1 VGGQLDLMFDSMPSA
16 MSFIK
21 SGKLRAIAVTTP
33 KRVGVLPDVPTMAES
48 GFPTFDTSTWYG
60 IWAPAGTPDA
70 VVRKLADY
78 ARAGLKDPDLIKQ
91 YESLGAQPVGSTP
104 QEFSAYN
111 KSEEKKWAELIKLA
125 GVQPQ

>member
-1 VGGQLDLMFDSMPSA
+1 M
-16 MSFIK
+16 
-21 SGKLRAIAVTTP
+21 
-33 KRVGVLPDVPTMAES
+33 
-48 GFPTFDTSTWYG
+48 
-60 IWAPAGTPDA
+60 
-70 VVRKLADY
+70 VRKLADY